1 MRKLAMAGALAAA
14 LAWTGARAEDA
25 QKKQAE
31 ANQEVSK
38 AKADANQEVS
48 KAKADANQDVS
59 KAQAEA
65 QKNVAEAQKDA
76 QKKEADARQDA
87 SKESAHA
94 QGAMGS
100 DKHPV
105 FTKDNF
111 EMKGKVASAS
121 SSSITLHREGLPDAK
136 LDVDRNT
143 KIELDGN
150 HVSAGQLQPG
160 QDVKASFNLQNDK
173 PMAVEIKAKKGASGS
188 APKSSTE
195 RSTTPSTTPGT
206 TR

>member
-1 MRKLAMAGALAAA
+1 MAGALAAT

-38 AKADANQEVS
+38 AKAQAHE
-48 KAKADANQDVS
+48 DVS
-59 KAQAEA
+59 KAQADA
-65 QKNVAEAQKDA
+65 QKDVSKAEADA
-76 QKKEADARQDA
+76 QKKEAEARQDA

-111 EMKGKVASAS
+111 EVKGKVASAS
-121 SSSITLHREGLPDAK
+121 SSSITLHRDGLPDAK

-160 QDVKASFNLQNDK
+160 QDVKASFNLKDDK
-173 PMAVEIKAKKGASGS
+173 PMAVEIKAKKGASGT

>member
-1 MRKLAMAGALAAA
+1 MRKLAMASALAAA

-38 AKADANQEVS
+38 AKAQAHE
-48 KAKADANQDVS
+48 DVS
-59 KAQAEA
+59 KAQADA
-65 QKNVAEAQKDA
+65 QKDVAKAQADA

-160 QDVKASFNLQNDK
+160 QDVKASFNLKDDK
-173 PMAVEIKAKKGASGS
+173 PMAVEIKAKKGA
-188 APKSSTE
+188 AKSSTE